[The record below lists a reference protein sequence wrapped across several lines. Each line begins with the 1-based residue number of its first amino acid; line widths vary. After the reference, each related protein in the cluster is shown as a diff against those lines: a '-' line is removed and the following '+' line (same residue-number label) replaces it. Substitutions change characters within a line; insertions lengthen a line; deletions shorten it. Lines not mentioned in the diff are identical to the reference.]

1 MIEDLNIN
9 KNKCFPLYPYPI
21 LLIETTGSKKF
32 LVISDIHIGLE
43 DRIKRNGI
51 LIDSRKNTDE
61 LIKLLTNI
69 YLETGVEEL
78 IILGDLKASIRIIT
92 RTEWD
97 NVPYFLES
105 LGKLF
110 KIYLIPGNHDG
121 NINQLLPESINI
133 MRSHGMEIDNI
144 LFTHGHTI
152 PRIGMNVEKIIVG
165 HLHPIIHKEGSIL
178 HGNRIWVKIR
188 LTKKNLSGRDHN
200 INARNIELIIMP
212 HFNSILDYYSNINRN
227 ISGRVPG
234 KSRLPLLDKMI
245 NKLDWSVDKAF
256 LFSMDGSIIGLE
268 EQLTGLLY

>member
-9 KNKCFPLYPYPI
+9 KNKCFPLYPHPI

-32 LVISDIHIGLE
+32 LVISDVHIGLE

-69 YLETGVEEL
+69 YLETGVKEL

-105 LGKLF
+105 LCKLF

-121 NINQLLPESINI
+121 NINQLLPENINI

-144 LFTHGHTI
+144 LFTHGHII

>member
-32 LVISDIHIGLE
+32 LVISDVHIGLE

-69 YLETGVEEL
+69 YLETGVKEL

-121 NINQLLPESINI
+121 NINQLLHENINI

-212 HFNSILDYYSNINRN
+212 YFNSILDYYSRINRN
-227 ISGRVPG
+227 ISGRMPG

>member
-9 KNKCFPLYPYPI
+9 KNKCFPLYPHPI

-32 LVISDIHIGLE
+32 LVISDVHIGLE

-69 YLETGVEEL
+69 YLETGVKEL
-78 IILGDLKASIRIIT
+78 IILGDLKASIQIIT

-121 NINQLLPESINI
+121 NINQLLPENINI
-133 MRSHGMEIDNI
+133 MRSLGMEIDNI

-165 HLHPIIHKEGSIL
+165 HLHPIIYKEGSIL

-188 LTKKNLSGRDHN
+188 LTKKNLSGRDPN

-212 HFNSILDYYSNINRN
+212 YFNSILDYYSKINRN
-227 ISGRVPG
+227 ISGRIPG

>member
-1 MIEDLNIN
+1 MIEDVNIN
-9 KNKCFPLYPYPI
+9 KNRCFPLYPHPI
-21 LLIETTGSKKF
+21 LLIETWNSKRF
-32 LVISDIHIGLE
+32 LVISDVHIGLE

-61 LIKLLTNI
+61 LINLPMNI
-69 YLETGVEEL
+69 HLETGVKEL

-110 KIYLIPGNHDG
+110 NIYLIPGNHDG
-121 NINQLLPESINI
+121 NINQLLPENINI

-144 LFTHGHTI
+144 LFTHGHTL

-165 HLHPIIHKEGSIL
+165 HLHPIILKEGSIL
-178 HGNRIWVKIR
+178 NGNRIWVKIL
-188 LTKKNLSGRDHN
+188 LTKKNSSGKDHN
-200 INARNIELIIMP
+200 INTRNIELIIMP
-212 HFNSILDYYSNINRN
+212 HFNSILDYYSKINRN
-227 ISGRVPG
+227 VSAGIPG
-234 KSRLPLLDKMI
+234 KSKLPLLDKMI
-245 NKLDWSVDKAF
+245 NKMDWSIDKAF
-256 LFSMDGSIIGLE
+256 LFSMDGSLIGME

>member
-9 KNKCFPLYPYPI
+9 KNKCFPLYPHPI

-32 LVISDIHIGLE
+32 LVISDVHIGLE

-51 LIDSRKNTDE
+51 LIDSRKNTGE

-69 YLETGVEEL
+69 YLETGVKEL

-121 NINQLLPESINI
+121 NINQLLPENINI

-165 HLHPIIHKEGSIL
+165 HLHPIIYKEGSIL

-188 LTKKNLSGRDHN
+188 LTKKNLSGRDPN
-200 INARNIELIIMP
+200 INTRNIELIIMP
-212 HFNSILDYYSNINRN
+212 YFNSILDYYSKINRN
-227 ISGRVPG
+227 ISGRIPG

>member
-32 LVISDIHIGLE
+32 LVISDVHIGLE

-61 LIKLLTNI
+61 LIKLLTNM
-69 YLETGVEEL
+69 YVETGVKEL

-212 HFNSILDYYSNINRN
+212 HFNSILDYYSRINRN
-227 ISGRVPG
+227 ISGRMPG

>member
-9 KNKCFPLYPYPI
+9 KNKCFPLYPHPI

-32 LVISDIHIGLE
+32 LVISDVHIGLE

-69 YLETGVEEL
+69 YLETGVKEL

-121 NINQLLPESINI
+121 NINQLLPENINI

-144 LFTHGHTI
+144 LFTHGHII

-200 INARNIELIIMP
+200 INARSIELIRMP

>member
-32 LVISDIHIGLE
+32 LVISDVHIGLE

-61 LIKLLTNI
+61 LIKLLTNM
-69 YLETGVEEL
+69 YVETGVKEL

-212 HFNSILDYYSNINRN
+212 HFNSILDYYSRINRN
-227 ISGRVPG
+227 IS
-234 KSRLPLLDKMI
+234 I
-245 NKLDWSVDKAF
+245 NW
-256 LFSMDGSIIGLE
+256 
-268 EQLTGLLY
+268 TGQ

>member
-1 MIEDLNIN
+1 MIEDVNIN
-9 KNKCFPLYPYPI
+9 NKRCFPLYPHPI
-21 LLIETTGSKKF
+21 LLIETSGSKKF
-32 LVISDIHIGLE
+32 LVISDVHIGLE

-61 LIKLLTNI
+61 LIKLLANI
-69 YLETGVEEL
+69 HLETGVKEL

-110 KIYLIPGNHDG
+110 NIYLIPGNHDG
-121 NINQLLPESINI
+121 NINQLLPENINI

-144 LFTHGHTI
+144 LFTHGHTL

-165 HLHPIIHKEGSIL
+165 HLHPIIQKEGSIL

-188 LTKKNLSGRDHN
+188 LTKKNLSGRNHN

-212 HFNSILDYYSNINRN
+212 HFNSILDYYSKINRN
-227 ISGRVPG
+227 MSVEMPG
-234 KSRLPLLDKMI
+234 KSKLPLLDKMI
-245 NKLDWSVDKAF
+245 NKLDWSIDKAF
-256 LFSMDGSIIGLE
+256 LFSMDGSIIGME

>member
-1 MIEDLNIN
+1 MIEDSNIN
-9 KNKCFPLYPYPI
+9 KNKCFPLYPHPI

-32 LVISDIHIGLE
+32 LVISDVHIGME

-51 LIDSRKNTDE
+51 LVDSRKNTDE

-69 YLETGVEEL
+69 YLETGVKEL

-105 LGKLF
+105 LCKLF

-121 NINQLLPESINI
+121 NINQLLPENINI

-188 LTKKNLSGRDHN
+188 LTKKNLSGRNHN

-212 HFNSILDYYSNINRN
+212 HFNSILDYYSKINRN
-227 ISGRVPG
+227 ISGRMPG